1 MKHPPLL
8 DPSGKQYEVEYPHDV
23 TFLMLESPV
32 HTMAQVRELS
42 AKAKYRLVVWIF
54 EAYGYS
60 LDDIGDLD
68 PEDIEFVIMGEV
80 QIDHCGFFYKESIE
94 KGCTRGTEIMSAL
107 QASQTARV
115 SKVIGKSVA
124 GPSETKEAPAPRAEK
139 KGNGK
144 SGAKP
149 VPPTTKRPAKVSET
163 ETKAARNT
171 SGKANMKNTSAKTNT
186 KATKPV
192 AGKGGAKVAAKPAAA
207 KKVAKREAVATSTRG
222 RKASVPVAPAR
233 GRKAAPAPV
242 ARGRKASA
250 APVESHTGKTHV
262 TGSREPKNKKAI
274 EYIRT
279 RIIAGD
285 KDAKIVTNVERMF
298 AGTVCGNNPMG
309 NIYRQRSM
317 MYKEGVLVRPEGSR
331 GRPGAYE
338 VPKKSRKR
346 K

>member
-8 DPSGKQYEVEYPHDV
+8 DSSGKQYEVEYPHDI
-23 TFLMLESPV
+23 TFSMLESPI
-32 HTMAQVRELS
+32 HTMNQVRELS

-68 PEDIEFVIMGEV
+68 PDDIEFVIMGEV
-80 QIDHCGFFYKESIE
+80 QIDHCGFFYKESVD

-107 QASQTARV
+107 QERQVARV
-115 SKVIGKSVA
+115 AKVIGKTVA
-124 GPSETKEAPAPRAEK
+124 GPSETKEKPAPREE

-144 SGAKP
+144 SKASKP
-149 VPPTTKRPAKVSET
+149 TPPNTKRPSKVAET

-171 SGKANMKNTSAKTNT
+171 SGKANMKNTSGKANM
-186 KATKPV
+186 KATKP
-192 AGKGGAKVAAKPAAA
+192 AANKGATKPTPKATGAR
-207 KKVAKREAVATSTRG
+207 KVAKREAAPASTRG
-222 RKASVPVAPAR
+222 RKAAVAATPAR
-233 GRKAAPAPV
+233 GRKAA
-242 ARGRKASA
+242 A
-250 APVESHTGKTHV
+250 APVESHVGKTRA

-279 RIIAGD
+279 RLIAGD

-298 AGTVCGNNPMG
+298 AGTVCGDNPLG
-309 NIYRQRSM
+309 NIYRQRSY
-317 MYKEGVLVRPEGSR
+317 MYKEGVLKRPEGSR
-331 GRPGAYE
+331 GRPAVYD